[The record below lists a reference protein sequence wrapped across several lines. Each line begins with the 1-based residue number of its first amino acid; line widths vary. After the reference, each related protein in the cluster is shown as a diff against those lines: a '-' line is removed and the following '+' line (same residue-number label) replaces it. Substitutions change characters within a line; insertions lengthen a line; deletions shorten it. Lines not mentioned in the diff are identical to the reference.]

1 MDAFTHDIWPSFS
14 DWWDLYDYKLDRKRC
29 ERLWAK
35 MKQKEKEAAM
45 QHTERYTASTYTDGT
60 YPSRRHPGTY
70 LQNGNWND
78 EALIKPV
85 GKQTQLASAI
95 EKAAEYFASRSA
107 VIDRD
112 AG

>member
-1 MDAFTHDIWPSFS
+1 MDAYTPDIWPTFDDFWS
-14 DWWDLYDYKLDRKRC
+14 LYDYKLDRKRC

-35 MKQKEKEAAM
+35 MTQKEREAAM
-45 QHTERYTASTYTDGT
+45 SHTERYTQSTYTDGT
-60 YPSRRHPGTY
+60 FPSRRHPGTY

-85 GKQTQLASAI
+85 GKPTQLARAV
-95 EKAAEYFASRSA
+95 EKTDEYFARRSA
-107 VIDRD
+107 ILDGD